1 MSKPLHALVNSGL
14 MLACLCVLYSPLK
27 PSLKFPLVLCLGI
40 GAQRHAARQEL
51 LVKHYTQAFR
61 TASNASLSECQLGL
75 NWLKGYFPEPT
86 DEKPKGM
93 LQRIALDGWQE
104 LAKSSNPV
112 PALYAAFQRQ
122 YIAFAAN
129 KREGKT
135 SAAHYGLSLWLDAEP
150 DLLVYVFDPN
160 RGMNDD
166 PKFAPTWLGIP
177 ELDELPDN
185 DIRTG
190 SFKGKAQDLEA
201 FLDRAIALL
210 EQRIEDTSR
219 TPPVLVIVDEL
230 THQLREL
237 DEKTRE
243 RVVVKL
249 DKLATQGDKHGVF
262 VWIILHTITK
272 EESCLD
278 RVFLRQFHLI
288 IGVELSQDRTVLSNA
303 PRILPP
309 QAIVRGQEQYRLHGL
324 RAGFVTSLPLADGFL
339 PAPPLPDGLVGLERD
354 WGDTPA
360 SRLQTLFAERT
371 QQSEVIEA
379 IRLYRIGQ
387 LPKNGEKPKSQ
398 LFRLVW
404 GYPLNGQRQAELKI
418 LNRHLEQIAAAVVS
432 KNGNDNGHHPV
443 SVP

>member
-51 LVKHYTQAFR
+51 LVKHYQQALR
-61 TASNASLSECQLGL
+61 TAANSSLGECQLGL

-86 DEKPKGM
+86 DSKPKGM

-104 LAKSSNPV
+104 LTKGNNPV
-112 PALYAAFQRQ
+112 PALYAAFRRQ

-177 ELDELPDN
+177 ELDELPDD

-190 SFKGKAQDLEA
+190 SFKGKARDLEA
-201 FLDRAIALL
+201 FLNPAIALL
-210 EQRIEDTSR
+210 EQRSENLSR
-219 TPPVLVIVDEL
+219 TPAALVIVDEL

-249 DKLATQGDKHGVF
+249 NNLATEGDKHGIYL
-262 VWIILHTITK
+262 WIILHTITK
-272 EESCLD
+272 EESFLD

-309 QAIVRGQEQYRLHGL
+309 AAIVRGQEQYRLHGL
-324 RAGFVTSLPLADGFL
+324 RAGFVTSLPAADGFL

-354 WGDTPA
+354 WGESPT
-360 SRLQTLFAERT
+360 SRLQILFAERL
-371 QQSEVIEA
+371 QSPAVKEA
-379 IRLYRIGQ
+379 VQLYRRG
-387 LPKNGEKPKSQ
+387 LLKGDEKPKHL

-418 LNRHLEQIAAAVVS
+418 LNRHLEHLAAVAVS
-432 KNGNDNGHHPV
+432 QNGNGNGHHAAATP
-443 SVP
+443 

>member
-27 PSLKFPLVLCLGI
+27 PSLKFSLVLCLGI
-40 GAQRHAARQEL
+40 GAQRHAMRQEL

-86 DEKPKGM
+86 NEKPKGM

-104 LAKSSNPV
+104 LAKSNNPV

-122 YIAFAAN
+122 YIAF
-129 KREGKT
+129 
-135 SAAHYGLSLWLDAEP
+135 
-150 DLLVYVFDPN
+150 
-160 RGMNDD
+160 GMNDD

-249 DKLATQGDKHGVF
+249 DKLATQGDKHGLF

-324 RAGFVTSLPLADGFL
+324 RAGFVTSLPIADGFL

-354 WGDTPA
+354 WGDAPA
-360 SRLQTLFAERT
+360 NRLQTLFAEQV

-387 LPKNGEKPKSQ
+387 LPKNGEKPKPQ

-418 LNRHLEQIAAAVVS
+418 LNRHLEQLAAAVVS

-443 SVP
+443 SVS